1 MWVWLLALESICNQ
15 LVAFVVQ
22 NRLCSTGHL
31 ATPPIEITFDV
42 EHLEM
47 VAKQCQ
53 VSHCGIADLLQ
64 TPPYQEYE
72 IEMEEYMKEMLRKQ
86 EEKVLCIVNGS
97 RWKVLQIINKL

>member
-47 VAKQCQ
+47 VAKRCQ
-53 VSHCGIADLLQ
+53 VSHCSIAYLLQ
-64 TPPYQEYE
+64 TPLHQEYKLE
-72 IEMEEYMKEMLRKQ
+72 VEEYMKKMLRKQ
-86 EEKVLCIVNGS
+86 EEEVLYSANGS